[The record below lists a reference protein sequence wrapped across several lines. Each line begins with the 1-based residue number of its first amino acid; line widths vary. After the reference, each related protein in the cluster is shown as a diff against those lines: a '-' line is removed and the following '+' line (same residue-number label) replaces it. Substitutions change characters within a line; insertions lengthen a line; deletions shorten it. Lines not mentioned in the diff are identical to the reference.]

1 MGKVDDFRLFLT
13 PEHACSYLPD
23 QQARTLF
30 VSPDSPIDTRLQ
42 SNLSRAGFRRSGQ
55 YLYRPQC
62 DHCTACVPTRVP
74 VEHFVPRRRQRR
86 ALARNADL
94 RLDLVPAKRDDALY
108 RLYSAYIGARHD
120 DGDMYPPS
128 EAQYDSFLLG
138 AWSTT
143 LILRA
148 HLGQDLLAAAVID
161 VLDDGLSA
169 VYTFFDPAHAQRSLG
184 TFMLLS
190 EIELTRSMNLPY
202 LYLGYWIAG
211 CEKMA
216 YKAEYRPQQHF
227 EYPRWHD
234 ADG

>member
-13 PEHACSYLPD
+13 PEHGCSYLPD

-30 VSPDSPIDTRLQ
+30 VSPDSTIDVRLQ

-74 VEHFVPRRRQRR
+74 VDAFVPRRRQRR

-94 RLDLVPAKRDDALY
+94 RLDLIPARRDEALY
-108 RLYSAYIGARHD
+108 RLYADYIEQRHD

-128 EAQYDSFLLG
+128 ESQYDSFLLG

-143 LILRA
+143 MILRA
-148 HLGQDLLAAAVID
+148 HAGSTLVAAGVID

-169 VYTFFDPAHAQRSLG
+169 VYTFFCPAEAHRSLG

-190 EIELTRSMNLPY
+190 EIELTRTMQLPF

-216 YKAEYRPQQHF
+216 YKADFLPQQRF
-227 EYPRWHD
+227 EHPRWYQVD
-234 ADG
+234 D